1 MTQRPNILL
10 IVMDATRFDYLSAY
24 GYPRENTPNLDR
36 LAEDGI
42 LFERAFA
49 TAPWTPPS
57 HASLFTGNYPSRHG
71 VDVNENL
78 YLSEENRTLAEILSE
93 NGYRTFGVLP
103 DAHLSSARGFHKGF
117 QKYIELWRIPYLYP
131 EYDWMDCLLRNLL
144 FGRDK
149 RTYYTN
155 RVIQR
160 WLRANW
166 RGTDPFFIF
175 LNYKTAHNSY
185 QPPRAF
191 KRRFQSRSGP
201 GIDMRKVKFY
211 SREGGYPYMARR
223 FEMTDEE
230 FSILKSWYVGAIA
243 YMDFRLG
250 ELIQT
255 LKEAGAYENTLIIVT
270 ADHGENF
277 GEHHLGYHMFCLYES
292 LIHVPLIMSWPAGL
306 PRGRRV
312 PGLVSLTDVV
322 PTLVELLQLEE
333 EGSDTQGTSLI
344 PFDGREYHDHV
355 FAEFGRPHYMLKRLQ
370 SRFPGDDF
378 SRFDKGLRCIRTEQ
392 FKLIVGSDGTEEF
405 YDLATDP
412 GEICNLSGKQPKVA
426 VELRDTLANWG
437 CSMENFTA
445 TGKEPDENESVRR
458 SLQKLGYF

>member
-1 MTQRPNILL
+1 
-10 IVMDATRFDYLSAY
+10 
-24 GYPRENTPNLDR
+24 
-36 LAEDGI
+36 
-42 LFERAFA
+42 
-49 TAPWTPPS
+49 
-57 HASLFTGNYPSRHG
+57 
-71 VDVNENL
+71 VNENL
-78 YLSEENRTLAEILSE
+78 YLNEENRTLAEILSE

-131 EYDWMDCLLRNLL
+131 EYDWMDCLMRNVI

-191 KRRFQSRSGP
+191 KRRFESRPGP
-201 GIDMRKVKFY
+201 GVDMRKVKFY

-223 FEMTDEE
+223 FEMTEEE
-230 FSILKSWYVGAIA
+230 FAILKSWYVGAIA

-277 GEHHLGYHMFCLYES
+277 GEHHLAYHMFCLYES
-292 LIHVPLIMSWPAGL
+292 LIRVPLIMSWPAGL
-306 PRGRRV
+306 PHGRRV

-322 PTLVELLQLEE
+322 PTLIDLLGLEAE
-333 EGSDTQGTSLI
+333 ESDSQGTSLL

-392 FKLIVGSDGTEEF
+392 FKLILGSDGTEEF
-405 YDLATDP
+405 YDLETDP
-412 GEICNLSGKQPKVA
+412 GENCNLSGKQPAVA
-426 VELRDTLANWG
+426 AELRDTLANWG
-437 CSMENFTA
+437 CSMENFTGM
-445 TGKEPDENESVRR
+445 GKEPEENESVRR
-458 SLQKLGYF
+458 SLEKLGYF